1 MNQLTGFLDINR
13 YADGDK
19 VIRPSLEAKVKGEI
33 SIEDAFDSKIQ
44 ELEADKQAAKRL
56 RNMKALKNANK
67 RLGELQLNE
76 TRLLK
81 VISGNTLIKN
91 INNLDVIRETLET
104 AANEKW
110 WIESNLGKG
119 AASRNFY
126 RDISAVITDSIG
138 KKNNK
143 WNDFRTL
150 GAKKGVSTG
159 SEYNKLIKYTP
170 EVAERAVVFND
181 NIFKTVVQSLDDVKD
196 LDLEK
201 IPQGSTSR
209 FAKIS
214 ALTGMRPENLAE
226 LSLKDIDF
234 KDGTVSYIDKQGKRA
249 TVNVNKTSLALFQQQ
264 IDANIAHGVGGSRT
278 VFVGTANQYSK
289 PINKHFKNI
298 GAYVQEADGSVKKF
312 QLYDFRRLQK
322 ARLMANKQPQWV
334 IDALMGHSYKGSYAK
349 GIMEQSFTNADVRKI
364 VIDSEVDFYNRA
376 GYSGDAIRQFSG
388 SDVETHPRVRVK
400 VKGIK
405 DPPDIPKDP
414 PTTGGTTS
422 TKQVVKKPVKN
433 LAKKWGGRFL
443 KYILPSLLSPQA
455 LTAEIVLQSSS
466 TGKTIDEQINDLMTQ
481 NNVSKSEAIELF
493 KENPPLEAAEGVYGI
508 DPYEE
513 QFKKQQEAS
522 EQEKRV
528 QENIKEIS
536 TKGLFKADITLPE
549 EIRLSE

>member
-44 ELEADKQAAKRL
+44 ELEADEKAAKRL
-56 RNMKALKNANK
+56 RNSKALKNALKRKSELLRNK
-67 RLGELQLNE
+67 G
-76 TRLLK
+76 RLLK
-81 VISGNTLIKN
+81 IISGDTLIKD
-91 INNLDVIRETLET
+91 INNLDIIRETLET

-214 ALTGMRPENLAE
+214 SLTGMRPENLAE

-349 GIMEQSFTNADVRKI
+349 GIMEQGLTNADVRT
-364 VIDSEVDFYNRA
+364 VVANTEVDFYNRA
-376 GYSGDAIRQFSG
+376 GYSGDAIEQFSG
-388 SDVETHPRVRVK
+388 STTEGKPRIRVK
-400 VKGIK
+400 AGTTPK

-414 PTTGGTTS
+414 PTTTT

-508 DPYEE
+508 DPYEK

-536 TKGLFKADITLPE
+536 TKGLFKADLTLPE